1 MAILKSGLGI
11 FSGKIGG
18 IRAWE
23 SNGRTIVASYDV
35 KCKNPKTEAQ
45 MKQRLK
51 LINILNNYRV
61 LKPALLEN
69 FEGIAGNRNAATFF
83 RKYNL
88 RQKPV
93 WLTKTDAL
101 YHKVVLAPYCVSQG
115 IIKPIEYSLSSA
127 GLTSNIELGT
137 TVKEVTTDV
146 TNLAYAILQNHEDWS
161 KGDTL
166 QIVAMRQSLK
176 DNLKSDSSRAEM
188 EAVTLIMTTGKN
200 QPLDS
205 VVGVN
210 GLKSMGITI
219 ANHDGRLG
227 IDISNRSDYVYAL
240 ALVHGRGTGIKRLL
254 STQNLVLSDTSIYDH
269 YISSEQMI
277 EALKSY
283 KTNMEPDA
291 YLSPSK

>member
-1 MAILKSGLGI
+1 MAILKSGLGT

-35 KCKNPKTEAQ
+35 KCRNPKTEAQ

-115 IIKPIEYSLSSA
+115 IIKPIEYSLTSA
-127 GLTSNIELGT
+127 GLTSNIGLGT
-137 TVKEVTTDV
+137 TDKEATTDV

-166 QIVAMRQSLK
+166 QIVAMRQSLR
-176 DNLKSDSSRAEM
+176 DNLKSNSFRIEM
-188 EAVTLIMTTGKN
+188 EAVTFILTTSKN

-205 VVGVN
+205 VEGVN
-210 GLKSMGITI
+210 HLKNIGITL

-227 IDISNRSDYVYAL
+227 IGISDSSDYIYAL
-240 ALVHGRGTGIKRLL
+240 ALVHGRGKGIKRLL
-254 STQNLVLSDTSIYDH
+254 STQSLVLSETSIYDR
-269 YISSEQMI
+269 YTSSEQMI

>member
-127 GLTSNIELGT
+127 GLTSNIDLGT
-137 TVKEVTTDV
+137 TDKEVTTDV

-161 KGDTL
+161 NGDTL

-269 YISSEQMI
+269 YASSEQMV

-283 KTNMEPDA
+283 KTKMEPDA

>member
-161 KGDTL
+161 NGDTL

-269 YISSEQMI
+269 YTSSEQMV

-283 KTNMEPDA
+283 KTKMEPDA

>member
-1 MAILKSGLGI
+1 MAILKSGLGT

-115 IIKPIEYSLSSA
+115 IITPIEYSLSSA

-161 KGDTL
+161 NGDTL

-210 GLKSMGITI
+210 HLKSMGITI

-269 YISSEQMI
+269 YASSEQMV

-283 KTNMEPDA
+283 KTKMEPDA

>member
-1 MAILKSGLGI
+1 MAILKSGLGT

-35 KCKNPKTEAQ
+35 KCRNPKTEAQ

-115 IIKPIEYSLSSA
+115 IIKPIEYSLTSA
-127 GLTSNIELGT
+127 GLTSNIDLGT
-137 TVKEVTTDV
+137 TDKKVTTDV

-210 GLKSMGITI
+210 HLKSMGITI

-269 YISSEQMI
+269 YASSEQMV

-283 KTNMEPDA
+283 KTKMEPDA

>member
-35 KCKNPKTEAQ
+35 KCRNPKTEAQ

-115 IIKPIEYSLSSA
+115 IIKPIEYSLTSA
-127 GLTSNIELGT
+127 GLTSNIDLGT
-137 TVKEVTTDV
+137 TDKKVTTDV

-161 KGDTL
+161 NGDTL

-210 GLKSMGITI
+210 HLKSMGITI

-269 YISSEQMI
+269 YASSEQMV

-283 KTNMEPDA
+283 KTKMEPDA

>member
-1 MAILKSGLGI
+1 MAILKSGLGT

-35 KCKNPKTEAQ
+35 KCRNPKTEAQ

-161 KGDTL
+161 NGDTL

-269 YISSEQMI
+269 YASSEQMV

-283 KTNMEPDA
+283 KTKMEPDA

>member
-115 IIKPIEYSLSSA
+115 IITPIEYSLSSA

-161 KGDTL
+161 NGDTL

-210 GLKSMGITI
+210 HIKNIGITL

-254 STQNLVLSDTSIYDH
+254 STQNLVLSDTSFYDH
-269 YISSEQMI
+269 YISSEQMV

-283 KTNMEPDA
+283 KTKMEPDA

>member
-35 KCKNPKTEAQ
+35 KCRNPKTEAQ

-137 TVKEVTTDV
+137 TDKEVTTDV

-161 KGDTL
+161 NGDTL

-210 GLKSMGITI
+210 HLKSMGITI

-269 YISSEQMI
+269 YASSEQMV

-283 KTNMEPDA
+283 KTKMEPDA

>member
-1 MAILKSGLGI
+1 MAILKSGLGT

-35 KCKNPKTEAQ
+35 KCRNPKTEAQ

-115 IIKPIEYSLSSA
+115 IIKPIEYSLTSA

-161 KGDTL
+161 NGDTL

-269 YISSEQMI
+269 YASSEQMV

>member
-1 MAILKSGLGI
+1 MAILKSGLGT

-23 SNGRTIVASYDV
+23 SNGRTIVASYDI

-127 GLTSNIELGT
+127 GLTSNIELGIT
-137 TVKEVTTDV
+137 DKEVTTDV
-146 TNLAYAILQNHEDWS
+146 SNLAHAILKNHEDWS

-210 GLKSMGITI
+210 HLKSMGITI

-269 YISSEQMI
+269 YASSEQMV

-283 KTNMEPDA
+283 KTKMEPDA

>member
-1 MAILKSGLGI
+1 MAILKSGLGT

-35 KCKNPKTEAQ
+35 KCRNPKTEAQ

-88 RQKPV
+88 RQKTV

-115 IIKPIEYSLSSA
+115 IIKPIEYSLTSA

-161 KGDTL
+161 NGDTL

-210 GLKSMGITI
+210 HLKSMGITI

-269 YISSEQMI
+269 YASSEQMV

>member
-101 YHKVVLAPYCVSQG
+101 YHNVVLAPYCVSQG

-210 GLKSMGITI
+210 HLKSMGITI

-269 YISSEQMI
+269 YASSEQMV

-283 KTNMEPDA
+283 KTKMEPDA

>member
-115 IIKPIEYSLSSA
+115 IIKPIEYSLTSA
-127 GLTSNIELGT
+127 GLTSNIDLGT
-137 TVKEVTTDV
+137 TDKKVTTDV

-161 KGDTL
+161 NGDTL

-210 GLKSMGITI
+210 GLKNMGITI

-269 YISSEQMI
+269 YASSEQMV

-283 KTNMEPDA
+283 KTKMEPDA

>member
-35 KCKNPKTEAQ
+35 KCRNPKTEAQ

-137 TVKEVTTDV
+137 TDKEVTTDV

-161 KGDTL
+161 NGDTL

-210 GLKSMGITI
+210 HLKSMGITI

-254 STQNLVLSDTSIYDH
+254 STQSLVLSDTSIYDH

>member
-35 KCKNPKTEAQ
+35 KCRNPKTEAQ

-137 TVKEVTTDV
+137 KDLEVTTDV
-146 TNLAYAILQNHEDWS
+146 SILAHAILKNHEDWS

-176 DNLKSDSSRAEM
+176 ENLQSNSFRIEM
-188 EAVTLIMTTGKN
+188 EAVTLIMTTSKD

-205 VVGVN
+205 VEGVN
-210 GLKSMGITI
+210 HIKNIGITL

-269 YISSEQMI
+269 YASSEQMV

-283 KTNMEPDA
+283 KTKMEPDA

>member
-1 MAILKSGLGI
+1 MAILKSGLGT

-23 SNGRTIVASYDV
+23 SNGRTIVASYDI

-93 WLTKTDAL
+93 WLTKSDAL

-137 TVKEVTTDV
+137 TDKEVTTDV

-161 KGDTL
+161 NGDTL

-205 VVGVN
+205 VVEVN
-210 GLKSMGITI
+210 HLKSMGITI

-269 YISSEQMI
+269 YASSEQMV

>member
-1 MAILKSGLGI
+1 MAILKSGLGT

-137 TVKEVTTDV
+137 TDKKVTTDV

-161 KGDTL
+161 NGDTL

-210 GLKSMGITI
+210 HLKSMGITI

-269 YISSEQMI
+269 YASSEQMV

-283 KTNMEPDA
+283 KTKMEPDA

>member
-1 MAILKSGLGI
+1 MAILKSGLGT

-137 TVKEVTTDV
+137 KDLEVTTDV

-161 KGDTL
+161 NGDTL

-210 GLKSMGITI
+210 HLKSMGITI

-269 YISSEQMI
+269 YASSEQMV

-283 KTNMEPDA
+283 KTKMEPDA

>member
-1 MAILKSGLGI
+1 MAILKSGLGT

-115 IIKPIEYSLSSA
+115 IIKPIEYSLTSA
-127 GLTSNIELGT
+127 GLTSNIDLGT
-137 TVKEVTTDV
+137 TDKEVTTDV
-146 TNLAYAILQNHEDWS
+146 TNLAHAILQNHEDWS
-161 KGDTL
+161 NGDTL

-210 GLKSMGITI
+210 GLKNMGITI

-269 YISSEQMI
+269 YASSEQMV

-283 KTNMEPDA
+283 KTKMEPDA

>member
-1 MAILKSGLGI
+1 MAILKSGLGT

-35 KCKNPKTEAQ
+35 KCRNPKTEAQ

-115 IIKPIEYSLSSA
+115 IIKPIEYSLTSA

-161 KGDTL
+161 NGDTL

-205 VVGVN
+205 VVGIN
-210 GLKSMGITI
+210 HLKSMGITI

-269 YISSEQMI
+269 YASSEQMV

>member
-23 SNGRTIVASYDV
+23 SNGRTIVASYNV

-115 IIKPIEYSLSSA
+115 IITPIEYSLTSA

-146 TNLAYAILQNHEDWS
+146 TNLAHAILQNHEDWS

-166 QIVAMRQSLK
+166 QIVAMRQS
-176 DNLKSDSSRAEM
+176 
-188 EAVTLIMTTGKN
+188 
-200 QPLDS
+200 
-205 VVGVN
+205 
-210 GLKSMGITI
+210 
-219 ANHDGRLG
+219 
-227 IDISNRSDYVYAL
+227 
-240 ALVHGRGTGIKRLL
+240 
-254 STQNLVLSDTSIYDH
+254 
-269 YISSEQMI
+269 
-277 EALKSY
+277 
-283 KTNMEPDA
+283 
-291 YLSPSK
+291 

>member
-35 KCKNPKTEAQ
+35 KCRNPKTEAQ

-101 YHKVVLAPYCVSQG
+101 YHTVVLAPYCVSQG

-137 TVKEVTTDV
+137 TDKEVTTDV

-161 KGDTL
+161 NGDTL

-205 VVGVN
+205 VVGIN

-269 YISSEQMI
+269 YASSEQMV

-283 KTNMEPDA
+283 KTKMEPDA

>member
-35 KCKNPKTEAQ
+35 KCRNPKTEAQ

-137 TVKEVTTDV
+137 TDKEVTTDV

-210 GLKSMGITI
+210 HLKSMGITI

-269 YISSEQMI
+269 YASSEQMV

-283 KTNMEPDA
+283 KTKMEPDA

>member
-1 MAILKSGLGI
+1 MAILKSGLGT

-137 TVKEVTTDV
+137 TDKEVTTDV

-188 EAVTLIMTTGKN
+188 EAVTLIMTTSKD

-205 VVGVN
+205 VEGVN
-210 GLKSMGITI
+210 HLKNMGITI

-227 IDISNRSDYVYAL
+227 IDISDRSDYVYAL

-254 STQNLVLSDTSIYDH
+254 STQNLVLSNTSIYDH
-269 YISSEQMI
+269 YASSEQMV

-283 KTNMEPDA
+283 KTKMEPDA

>member
-101 YHKVVLAPYCVSQG
+101 YHNVVLAPYCVSQG

-137 TVKEVTTDV
+137 TDKEVTTDV
-146 TNLAYAILQNHEDWS
+146 TNLAHAILQNHEDWS
-161 KGDTL
+161 NGDTL

-254 STQNLVLSDTSIYDH
+254 STQNLVLSETSIYDH
-269 YISSEQMI
+269 YASSEQMV

-283 KTNMEPDA
+283 KTKMEPDA

>member
-115 IIKPIEYSLSSA
+115 IIKPIEYSLTSA

-161 KGDTL
+161 NGDTL

-210 GLKSMGITI
+210 HLKSMGITI

-269 YISSEQMI
+269 YASSEQMV

-283 KTNMEPDA
+283 KTKMEPDA

>member
-1 MAILKSGLGI
+1 MAILKSGLGT

-35 KCKNPKTEAQ
+35 KCRNPKTEAQ

-161 KGDTL
+161 NGDTL

-188 EAVTLIMTTGKN
+188 EAVTFILTTGKN

-210 GLKSMGITI
+210 HLKSMGITI

-269 YISSEQMI
+269 YASSEQMV

-283 KTNMEPDA
+283 KTKMEPDA

>member
-1 MAILKSGLGI
+1 MAILKSGLGT

-35 KCKNPKTEAQ
+35 KCRNPKTEAQ

-137 TVKEVTTDV
+137 TDKEVTTDV

-205 VVGVN
+205 VEGVN
-210 GLKSMGITI
+210 GLKNIGITL

-227 IDISNRSDYVYAL
+227 IDISNKSDYVYAL

-269 YISSEQMI
+269 YASSEQMV

-283 KTNMEPDA
+283 KTKMEPDA

>member
-1 MAILKSGLGI
+1 MAILKSGLGT

-35 KCKNPKTEAQ
+35 KCRNPKTEAQ

-61 LKPALLEN
+61 LKHALLEN

-127 GLTSNIELGT
+127 GLTSNIDLGT
-137 TVKEVTTDV
+137 TDKEVTTDV

-161 KGDTL
+161 NGDTL

-269 YISSEQMI
+269 YASSEQMV

-283 KTNMEPDA
+283 KTKMEPDA

>member
-35 KCKNPKTEAQ
+35 KCRNPKTEAQ

-127 GLTSNIELGT
+127 GLTSNIEVGT

-146 TNLAYAILQNHEDWS
+146 TNLAHAILQNHEDWS
-161 KGDTL
+161 NGDTL

-269 YISSEQMI
+269 YASSEQMV
-277 EALKSY
+277 ETLKSY
-283 KTNMEPDA
+283 KTKMEPDA

>member
-1 MAILKSGLGI
+1 MAILKSGLGT

-115 IIKPIEYSLSSA
+115 IITPIEYSLSSA
-127 GLTSNIELGT
+127 GLTSNIDLGT
-137 TVKEVTTDV
+137 TDKKVTTDV

-161 KGDTL
+161 NGDTL

-269 YISSEQMI
+269 YASSEQMV

-283 KTNMEPDA
+283 KTKMEPDA

>member
-1 MAILKSGLGI
+1 MAILKSGLGT

-127 GLTSNIELGT
+127 GLTSNIDLGT
-137 TVKEVTTDV
+137 TDKKVTTDV

-161 KGDTL
+161 NGDTL

-210 GLKSMGITI
+210 HLKSMGITI

-269 YISSEQMI
+269 YASSEQMV

-283 KTNMEPDA
+283 KTKMEPDA

>member
-1 MAILKSGLGI
+1 MAILKSGLGT

-35 KCKNPKTEAQ
+35 KCRNPKTEAQ

-127 GLTSNIELGT
+127 GLTSNIDLGT
-137 TVKEVTTDV
+137 TDKEVTTDV

-161 KGDTL
+161 NGDTL

-188 EAVTLIMTTGKN
+188 EAVTLIMTNNKN

-210 GLKSMGITI
+210 HLKSMGITI

-227 IDISNRSDYVYAL
+227 IDISDRSDYVYAL

-254 STQNLVLSDTSIYDH
+254 STQNLVLSNTSIYDH
-269 YISSEQMI
+269 YASSEQMV

-283 KTNMEPDA
+283 KTKMEPDA

>member
-1 MAILKSGLGI
+1 MAILKSGLGT

-115 IIKPIEYSLSSA
+115 IITPIEYSLSSA

-269 YISSEQMI
+269 YASSEQMV

-283 KTNMEPDA
+283 KTKMEPDA

>member
-1 MAILKSGLGI
+1 MAILKSGLGT

-115 IIKPIEYSLSSA
+115 IITPIEYSLSSA

-254 STQNLVLSDTSIYDH
+254 STQNLVLSNTSIYDH
-269 YISSEQMI
+269 YASSEQMV

-283 KTNMEPDA
+283 KTKMEPDA

>member
-35 KCKNPKTEAQ
+35 KCRNPKTEAQ

-161 KGDTL
+161 NGDTL

-210 GLKSMGITI
+210 HLKSMGITI

-269 YISSEQMI
+269 YASSEQMV

-283 KTNMEPDA
+283 KTKMEPDA

>member
-1 MAILKSGLGI
+1 MAILKSGLGT

-115 IIKPIEYSLSSA
+115 IITPIEYSLSSA

-137 TVKEVTTDV
+137 TDKKVTTDV

-161 KGDTL
+161 NGDTL

-269 YISSEQMI
+269 YASSEQMV

-283 KTNMEPDA
+283 KTKMEPDA

>member
-35 KCKNPKTEAQ
+35 KCRNPKTEAQ

-210 GLKSMGITI
+210 HLKSMGITI

-269 YISSEQMI
+269 YASSEQMV

-283 KTNMEPDA
+283 KTKMEPDA